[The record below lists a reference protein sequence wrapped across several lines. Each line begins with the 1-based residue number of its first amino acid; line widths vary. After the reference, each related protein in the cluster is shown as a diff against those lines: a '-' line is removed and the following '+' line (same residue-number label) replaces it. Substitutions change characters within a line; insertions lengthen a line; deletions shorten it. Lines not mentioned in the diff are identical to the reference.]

1 MKVKASFRYMVQ
13 DTLGSVAWFY
23 GIFLALYLL
32 TFILVATKGGS
43 GAFNGAE
50 IASAIF
56 LFVMGL
62 NSFKEYFGMLLQ
74 NGVSRKTMFAARLL
88 AFGAISLLMAVL
100 NLLFLAVLPLLP
112 SIDKGFSLFSLAYNV
127 SGPSGVVL
135 GLLFNFALH
144 LLFLLVGFCLT
155 TLFYRLNKAGKVA
168 VGAGVPVLL
177 TIVLPAI
184 DTLLFKNAV
193 GRFVGRSLVAA
204 LGLKTNQPLVAVLS
218 FLVLSAVFGLFSW
231 LLVRRAIV
239 RS

>member
-13 DTLGSVAWFY
+13 DTLGGVAWFY
-23 GIFLALYLL
+23 GIFLALYLV
-32 TFILVATKGGS
+32 TFILVATKGGNGS
-43 GAFNGAE
+43 FNGAE

-74 NGVSRKTMFAARLL
+74 NGVSRKTMFVARLL
-88 AFGAISLLMAVL
+88 AFGATSLLMAVL

-112 SIDKGFSLFSLAYNV
+112 SINGFSLFNLVYNV
-127 SGPSGVVL
+127 SGPSAVVL
-135 GLLFNFALH
+135 GLLFNFALY

-155 TLFYRLNKAGKVA
+155 TLFYRLNKVGKVA

-184 DTLLFKNAV
+184 DTLLFKNAI
-193 GRFVGRSLVAA
+193 GHFVGRSLVAA

-218 FLVLSAVFGLFSW
+218 FLVLSAIFGLFSW